1 MLSGLSLRTI
11 GKKHE
16 VSYSMLSRHRPHIPK
31 EEAEAA
37 IVVLPASGSV
47 TDQLK
52 ALIEDTRRVARKA
65 EQSGH
70 LQSAVGALKT
80 INAHLELLGK
90 LTGELQRD
98 SSVAIGVNVK
108 VGRAVWEDSSL
119 AVMDW
124 AFARRLDRMTSF
136 EPEAINKLRMLAA
149 APCPS
154 CQHWKCQHDLL

>member
-31 EEAEAA
+31 SQEEAA
-37 IVVLPASGSV
+37 IVVPPSTGSL

-52 ALIEDTRRVARKA
+52 ALIEDTRRVARLA

-80 INAHLELLGK
+80 INGHLELLAK
-90 LTGELQRD
+90 LTGELQQPGGV
-98 SSVAIGVNVK
+98 SVNV
-108 VGRAVWEDSSL
+108 VNIRAAWENTSIDVLRWALGRHINQMSKFDPQALDEL
-119 AVMDW
+119 
-124 AFARRLDRMTSF
+124 RLLS
-136 EPEAINKLRMLAA
+136 AG
-149 APCPS
+149 PCPE
-154 CQHWKCQHDLL
+154 CHRVNGCQHDHL